1 MFSGK
6 RGLIRGSRPGA
17 RRAAFVIAIITGV
30 AATGLFIF
38 EMVKG
43 ADEADKYGRITLPG
57 KGTLE
62 LPKGRVALYY
72 EERVTLPENSSLD
85 APAGIR
91 VTARREETVKSEKA
105 ISNAINLD
113 GRSLTEWG
121 KLEIPEAG
129 EYRIT
134 ARSRERGS
142 NSPAVTFGRGQLEGL
157 GKAAIQD
164 GIILA
169 GGLGLSL
176 LILLAGRRGYE
187 GTPASVPVSGSW
199 DPTPTPTTSSAS
211 GASGAPVAS
220 FGEAPP
226 AAPVAGAPPGLSTAP
241 VTPPSATG
249 DPLEVQLRQLE
260 SQHKAGA
267 LSDEDYA
274 ERRQAAIDAAFK
286 R

>member
-17 RRAAFVIAIITGV
+17 RRAAFVVAVITGV
-30 AATGLFIF
+30 AATALFVF

-43 ADEADKYGRITLPG
+43 ADEADKYGRISLPG
-57 KGTLE
+57 KGTLD
-62 LPKGRVALYY
+62 LPEGRVALYY

-91 VTARREETVKSEKA
+91 VSARREETIKSEKA
-105 ISNAINLD
+105 VSNAVNLD

-121 KLEIPEAG
+121 KLEIPQAG
-129 EYRIT
+129 EYRVT
-134 ARSRERGS
+134 ARSREPGS
-142 NSPAVTFGRGQLEGL
+142 NRPAVTFGRGQLEGL

-164 GIILA
+164 GILLG
-169 GGLGLSL
+169 GGLGLAL

-199 DPTPTPTTSSAS
+199 DPQPSRATT
-211 GASGAPVAS
+211 GASTAPAAS
-220 FGEAPP
+220 FGAAPP

-241 VTPPSATG
+241 ATPPATSG
-249 DPLEVQLRQLE
+249 DPLEVQLRELE
-260 SQHKAGA
+260 GQHEAGM

-274 ERRQAAIDAAFK
+274 ARRQQAIDAAFK